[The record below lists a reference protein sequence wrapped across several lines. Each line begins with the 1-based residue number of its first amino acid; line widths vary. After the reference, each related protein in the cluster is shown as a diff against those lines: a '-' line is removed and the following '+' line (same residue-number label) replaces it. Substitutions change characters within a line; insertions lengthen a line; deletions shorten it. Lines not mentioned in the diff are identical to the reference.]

1 MLNKKNIMGIIQ
13 DHKDSIEVIESEL
26 QRAHDL
32 NLDIPEVTRAARHEL
47 SYLYDNKARY
57 EMQAKAWGLIEEE
70 SNV

>member
-13 DHKDSIEVIESEL
+13 DHKDQIDEIESEL
-26 QRAHDL
+26 QRADDL
-32 NLDIPEVTRAARHEL
+32 NLDIPEVTRAARNEL

-70 SNV
+70 TNV